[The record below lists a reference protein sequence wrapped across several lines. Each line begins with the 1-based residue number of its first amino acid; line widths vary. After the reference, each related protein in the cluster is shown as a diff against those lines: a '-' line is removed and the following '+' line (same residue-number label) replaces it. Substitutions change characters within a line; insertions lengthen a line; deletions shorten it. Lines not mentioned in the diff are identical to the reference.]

1 MNRRRRFTSFA
12 LALAIAVWAVSPAS
26 ATDPLDA
33 LPPAS
38 EPEGP
43 GIHAEMLAQM
53 PALPAGVQAD
63 ETPTTGPEFQAQEGV
78 GTIATAGPSG
88 RLPNGLTREALGYL
102 PYWNLGATELASMRY
117 DLLSTI
123 AYFGVATR
131 VDGSLARTVNADFT
145 PGWAGWTST
154 AMSSV
159 ISQAH
164 ARGVKVVLTVTM
176 MGWNTASLA
185 EMSSLL
191 STAAARQRLIGEIVG
206 SVGARGADGVNLD
219 FEPVPTASK
228 DAYTSFV
235 REVKAGLVAAG
246 VGSYVT
252 VATMAGAASW
262 STGYDIIGLTQP
274 GAADAIMVMG
284 YDLSWSGS
292 ARAGGV
298 APISNPHILDVNEAM
313 AAHLQ
318 YLAPSKII
326 WGVPYY
332 GRVWPT
338 ESDQLNARA
347 CTSASVCPNSK
358 VFSPGASYSQTF
370 IGARSLAAQHGR
382 RWDLAGAVPWVAWYD
397 SANTTWRQAYYD
409 DAVSLGAKYDLV
421 RQRQLAGI
429 GIWALG
435 MDAGTPELWN
445 VITAKLV
452 RRDTRLAGVDRYE
465 TSAAISSYGFPSGAQ
480 VAYLATGANFP
491 DALAGGVLAARS
503 GGPILLVRRDEIPP
517 ATAAELARL
526 HPERVVILGGSGVV
540 SDAVATA
547 AAGYT
552 SLGRADR
559 LAGADRFETAAQ
571 VSRAGFP
578 DGAGIAYLV
587 TGSNFPDALAGGVL
601 AARAGGPVLL
611 VTHGEIPAATAAEL
625 ARLRPSQI
633 LIIGGPGVVSDA
645 VLNAARGYATTGAVG
660 RTYGADR
667 FQTAVAVSVATFG
680 ASAASAFVATGTG
693 FPDALSAVPVAARTG
708 GPLLLVQTNSLP
720 AATAAELYRLNPPS
734 VFVLGST
741 GVVSDQVVAAI
752 HDAFR

>member
-1 MNRRRRFTSFA
+1 MNRRRRLTSFA
-12 LALAIAVWAVSPAS
+12 LAIAIALWVVVPAS

-33 LPPAS
+33 LPPPPEA
-38 EPEGP
+38 EGP
-43 GIHAEMLAQM
+43 GIHAEMLSQT
-53 PALPAGVQAD
+53 PPLPAGVQAD
-63 ETPTTGPEFQAQEGV
+63 EASASGSEMQSQGGV

-88 RLPNGLTREALGYL
+88 RLPNGLTREVLGYL
-102 PYWNLGATELASMRY
+102 PYWNLGASELASMRY

-123 AYFGVATR
+123 AYFGVTAR
-131 VDGSLARTVNADFT
+131 VDGTLGRTANAQPT
-145 PGWAGWTST
+145 AGWAGWTST

-164 ARGVKVVLTVTM
+164 SRGVKVVLTVTM
-176 MGWNTASLA
+176 MGWSGTG
-185 EMSSLL
+185 EMSTFL
-191 STAAARQRLIGEIVG
+191 STAAARQRLIGEIA
-206 SVGARGADGVNLD
+206 SVLQARGADGVNLD
-219 FEPVPTASK
+219 FEPVPSSSK

-262 STGYDIIGLTQP
+262 ATGYDIIGLTQA

-313 AAHLQ
+313 TAHLR
-318 YLAPSKII
+318 YVAPSKII

-358 VFSPGASYSQTF
+358 VFSPGASYSQTYV
-370 IGARSLAAQHGR
+370 GAKSLAAQHGR
-382 RWDLAGAVPWVAWYD
+382 RWDLVGAVPWVAWYD

-421 RQRQLAGI
+421 RQRQVAGI

-445 VITAKLV
+445 VITAKFV
-452 RRDTRLAGVDRYE
+452 RRDTRLAGADRYE
-465 TSAAISSYGFPSGAQ
+465 TSAAISRFGFPSGAQ

-503 GGPILLVRRDEIPP
+503 GGPILLVRRDDIPP

-540 SDAVATA
+540 SDGVAMA

-578 DGAGIAYLV
+578 AGAGIAYLV
-587 TGSNFPDALAGGVL
+587 TGTNFPDALAGGVL
-601 AARAGGPVLL
+601 AARAGGPILL

-633 LIIGGPGVVSDA
+633 LVIGGPGVVSDA
-645 VLNAARGYATTGAVG
+645 VLNAARAYASTGAVG

-680 ASAASAFVATGTG
+680 ATAASAFVANGTG
-693 FPDALSAVPVAARTG
+693 FPDALAAVPIAARIG

-734 VFVLGST
+734 VFILGGS

>member
-1 MNRRRRFTSFA
+1 MHRRRRLTSFT
-12 LALAIAVWAVSPAS
+12 LALAIGVWAVTPAS
-26 ATDPLDA
+26 ATDPLEA
-33 LPPAS
+33 LPPSA
-38 EPEGP
+38 EPDGP
-43 GIHAEMLAQM
+43 GIHAEMLSQM
-53 PALPAGVQAD
+53 PPLPADVKDD
-63 ETPTTGPEFQAQEGV
+63 ETSAPGTEIQSQAGV

-88 RLPNGLTREALGYL
+88 RLPNGLTREVLGYL
-102 PYWNLGATELASMRY
+102 PYWNLGASELSSMRY

-123 AYFGVATR
+123 AYFGVAAR
-131 VDGSLARTVNADFT
+131 VDGSLARTVNADPT
-145 PGWAGWTST
+145 PGWAGWTSS
-154 AMSSV
+154 AMSGV

-176 MGWNTASLA
+176 MGWSGTG
-185 EMSSLL
+185 EMSTFL
-191 STAAARQRLIGEIVG
+191 STAASRQRLIGEIA
-206 SVGARGADGVNLD
+206 SVLQARGADGVNLD
-219 FEPVPTASK
+219 FEPVPASAK

-235 REVKAGLVAAG
+235 RDVKAGLVAAG
-246 VGSYVT
+246 VGSFVT

-262 STGYDIIGLTQP
+262 STGYDIVGLTQP

-298 APISNPHILDVNEAM
+298 APITNPHILDVNEAM
-313 AAHLQ
+313 TAHLQ
-318 YLAPSKII
+318 YVAPSKII

-347 CTSASVCPNSK
+347 CTSASVCPSSK

-370 IGARSLAAQHGR
+370 VGAKSLAAQHGR
-382 RWDLAGAVPWVAWYD
+382 RWDLVGAVPWVAWYD

-445 VITAKLV
+445 VITAKFV

-465 TSAAISSYGFPSGAQ
+465 TSAAISRFGFPSGAQ

-491 DALAGGVLAARS
+491 DALSGGVLAARS
-503 GGPILLVRRDEIPP
+503 GGPILLVRRDELPP

-540 SDAVATA
+540 SDAVAMA

-578 DGAGIAYLV
+578 NGAGIAYLV

-625 ARLRPSQI
+625 SRLRPSQI

-645 VLNAARGYATTGAVG
+645 VLNAARGYALSGAVG

-693 FPDALSAVPVAARTG
+693 FPDALSAVPFAARTG
-708 GPLLLVQTNSLP
+708 GPLLLVQPTSLP

-734 VFVLGST
+734 VYVLGAT